1 MLRPLAS
8 VLVALLIVVGAA
20 AAQAATKIIPVTSPG
35 GIKAWLVEEHSIPM
49 VALEL
54 NFRGGASLDP
64 DGKEGLSN
72 LLAGLLDEGA
82 GPYDSEAFQR
92 RLQDLAISIS
102 FNASRDSFSGSL
114 RTLSENREAAFDLLG
129 LALTQPRFDAEPV
142 ARIRDQVVTG
152 IRSRS
157 EDPNTIV
164 GNTFFRI
171 AFPGHPY
178 GRPTNGTAET
188 VAAVTVDDLKRF
200 IATRFGRDNMVIG
213 VVGDVTPAELGQ
225 LLDRAFGKLPEK
237 AQIAP
242 IAEVVP
248 QAGGRVEVVRKE
260 IPQSVV
266 IWGLPGIKRDDPDY
280 FAAVLM
286 NFVLGGSTFNS
297 RLYSEIREKRGLA
310 YSVYS
315 SVVPFERS
323 ALLMGGVGTA
333 NERVG
338 QSLDLVRAEIRS
350 IAEQGITEEELALAK
365 TYTIGAFALSL
376 DSNARI
382 AQALISLQIY
392 NLGLDYLDRRAGIIN
407 AITRADVQRVAQKL
421 LRADAMTVIVVGDP
435 KDVVSAAGKPPG

>member
-1 MLRPLAS
+1 MLRPFAS
-8 VLVALLIVVGAA
+8 ALVALFIVVGATTV
-20 AAQAATKIIPVTSPG
+20 QAATKIVPVTSPG

-49 VALEL
+49 LALEL

-72 LLAGLLDEGA
+72 LLSGLLDEGA
-82 GPYDSEAFQR
+82 GPLDSEAFQQ
-92 RLQDLAISIS
+92 RLQDLAISINFS
-102 FNASRDSFSGSL
+102 ASRDSFSGSL
-114 RTLSENREAAFDLLG
+114 RTLTINRDAAFDLLG

-142 ARIRDQVVTG
+142 ARIRDQVLNG

-164 GNTFFRI
+164 GNTFFRL

-178 GRPTNGTAET
+178 GRPTNGTMES
-188 VAAVTVDDLKRF
+188 VAAVTTDDLKRF
-200 IATRFGRDNMVIG
+200 IATRFGRDNLVIG
-213 VVGDVTPAELGQ
+213 VVGDVTPEELGK
-225 LLDRAFGKLPEK
+225 LLDRAFAKLHEK
-237 AQIAP
+237 AQIAQV
-242 IAEVVP
+242 AEVVP
-248 QAGGRVEVVRKE
+248 QAAGRLELVRKD

-266 IWGLPGIKRDDPDY
+266 MWGLPGIKRDDPDY

-323 ALLMGGVGTA
+323 SLLIGGVGTA
-333 NERVG
+333 NERVKE
-338 QSLDLVRAEIRS
+338 SLDLMRAEIRN
-350 IAEQGITEEELALAK
+350 IADKGITDEELALAK

-382 AQALISLQIY
+382 AQTLLSLQIY
-392 NLGLDYLDRRAGIIN
+392 NLGLDYLDKRAGIIN
-407 AITRADVQRVAQKL
+407 AITKADVQRIAQKL
-421 LRADAMTVIVVGDP
+421 LRADAMTVVVVGDP
-435 KDVVSAAGKPPG
+435 RDVVPAAGKPPG